1 MVAIKAVLEQRFI
14 NFAAHLKKIFT
25 FIFLPLLIAIGGC
38 QSNQVLNSFYEIEH
52 NVWSYDQTIK
62 DSVVVGDDGFF
73 HQLNINL
80 RVKGDYAYSNLYVRI
95 GITNPESEKHTFSS
109 SLVLAD
115 KFGKW
120 KGSGLGEKITFQIPL
135 ENRKYF
141 TKKGTYYLE
150 LEQFMRIEKLQ
161 DVNAVGFKIIKQEEI
176 Y

>member
-1 MVAIKAVLEQRFI
+1 MVAIKVFIAQRFI
-14 NFAAHLKKIFT
+14 NFAAYLKKLCT
-25 FIFLPLLIAIGGC
+25 FIFLPFLITLVGC
-38 QSNQVLNSFYEIEH
+38 QSGQVLNSFYELE
-52 NVWSYDQTIK
+52 NDTWSYDQTIK
-62 DSVVVGDDGFF
+62 DSVIVDDDGFF

-80 RVKGDYAYSNLYVRI
+80 RVKGDYAYSNLYVRL
-95 GITNPESEKHTFSS
+95 GITNPKGEKHTFNA
-109 SLVLAD
+109 SLLLAD

-120 KGSGLGEKITFQIPL
+120 KGSGLGEKITFLIPS

-150 LEQFMRIEKLQ
+150 MEQFMRIEKLQ